1 MTQPTPQFVRTT
13 PTGNQLSAVPDAAPE
28 VDPTGGFGYSPMAE
42 ENPDDILLNPA
53 PVRPALS
60 FVRQA
65 HPLPKSK
72 IPASKM
78 TPEQAAAYRAAQQES
93 KDKSLAW
100 MGENPRSVDQIV
112 DHWNTAS
119 PEHKKQGMSW
129 YADANHA
136 AKTIAR
142 DTGISP
148 NQAAGLIANY
158 SPQQHWAQNL
168 RMASL
173 AAKGKIIGGPKDP
186 NDPSSEGFMASKSQA
201 DAAQRIMAGEDY
213 KDVFRG
219 KKIKAFGHLIE
230 HGADTDANDPQV
242 VVDRH
247 ALGVAHGGYA
257 DDGIYTHSNVSKP
270 PRKDGSSPVYDEVS
284 QMYKDAADHINAN
297 GGHEGTPVAP
307 HQVQAATWLERQ
319 NRNAQGGYSN
329 DNENNGRGAAQAK
342 IAAGYTAKWNAHA
355 AEHHPEL
362 VNKVPGTG
370 FSAAVGQGGMSN
382 PEQFQNVA
390 NFVRRAAGKPDPNCE
405 SCISLASESVKEN
418 FADEGK
424 DLEDHKLIKE
434 YAKSYIENGDVSDA
448 CTRHAHPEEY
458 AHHSSA
464 TRKTAT
470 FDDWRYDEIS
480 DQFKTSNLDAK
491 FACNCGEMFAPA
503 GMHKCACGQT
513 WNSFDIIPQNKT
525 ANSITRIVRPVKEH
539 RERVLAKVAADYR
552 GPNSTEQEPDGEV
565 SAKISNEYS
574 EGIKPLHDTALP
586 FFTRTDHTKDDAPV
600 VFEPEDHQLNP
611 KKTASEL
618 PYVRV
623 PANKLKELGQYDDP
637 AFNLQDRP
645 KDPQFASE
653 HNPAPVTTRQV
664 APRKQAGGLDQIPF
678 GPRHKSPVPQTSGP
692 QWQNN
697 PDSIS
702 QYVKTPN
709 NEGTINFDTGRAHVY
724 GPGAGARNNVLDDEL
739 AQSLP
744 SHGLQ
749 NEIENQLATDQG
761 KHHSESPG
769 RHRAEGSKMAEFD
782 EADFTLGWTHAEN
795 NGGLPKTASQSF
807 LQGYV
812 AALEEIT
819 ADRAPGWDTV
829 APAFEKD
836 PHPTSSDYQDRSEKN
851 LEQETK
857 EMRGD
862 FVRHMDKNNEAGQSR
877 GNGSFTDLSG
887 WKTAELA
894 REIAIRTVAAEA
906 ANPKG

>member
-28 VDPTGGFGYSPMAE
+28 ADPTGGFGYSPMAE

-142 DTGISP
+142 DTGITP

-390 NFVRRAAGKPDPNCE
+390 R
-405 SCISLASESVKEN
+405 
-418 FADEGK
+418 
-424 DLEDHKLIKE
+424 
-434 YAKSYIENGDVSDA
+434 
-448 CTRHAHPEEY
+448 
-458 AHHSSA
+458 
-464 TRKTAT
+464 RKTAT

-574 EGIKPLHDTALP
+574 EGIKPLHDTSLP

-611 KKTASEL
+611 KQAEHL

-623 PANKLKELGQYDDP
+623 PAKNLDTMYDNTGGTP
-637 AFNLQDRP
+637 LLDRP
-645 KDPQFASE
+645 KNYKPQFGTPES
-653 HNPAPVTTRQV
+653 PAPVTTRQV

-678 GPRHKSPVPQTSGP
+678 GPRHKSPVPQTDGP